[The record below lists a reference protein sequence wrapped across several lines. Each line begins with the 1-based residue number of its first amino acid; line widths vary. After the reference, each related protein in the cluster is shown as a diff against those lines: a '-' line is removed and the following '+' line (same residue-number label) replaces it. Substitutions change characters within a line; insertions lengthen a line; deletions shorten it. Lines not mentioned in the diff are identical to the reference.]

1 MRKIFAFLAGL
12 LVGFLC
18 GGVAS
23 LLLTPQS
30 GPEFQRKI
38 QDGVERLVEEGKS
51 AAEARRMELETQL
64 ESFKQGRPI
73 TLQSAE
79 SEVETETA

>member
-12 LVGFLC
+12 LLGFLT
-18 GGVAS
+18 GGITS

-30 GPEFQRKI
+30 GPELQNRI
-38 QDGVERLVEEGKS
+38 HQEVQHLVEEGKS
-51 AAEARRMELETQL
+51 AAESRKLELESQL

-73 TLQSAE
+73 TLQPA
-79 SEVETETA
+79 TPDATA